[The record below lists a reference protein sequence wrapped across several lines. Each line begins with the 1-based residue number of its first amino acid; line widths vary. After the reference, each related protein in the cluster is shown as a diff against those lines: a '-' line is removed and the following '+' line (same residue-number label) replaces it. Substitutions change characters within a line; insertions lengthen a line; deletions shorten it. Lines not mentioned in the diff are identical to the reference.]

1 MMIGDCL
8 QLPRGTLYNRL
19 LVFINNGIIHVLR
32 YVHIYV
38 LYVYRILVGQP
49 PGLFVYC
56 YLKAL
61 AVAQIVQ
68 CRMIWGVA
76 NPELGSS

>member
-1 MMIGDCL
+1 MIAGYCSL
-8 QLPRGTLYNRL
+8 NNR
-19 LVFINNGIIHVLR
+19 IIHDLR

-61 AVAQIVQ
+61 SVAQSVQ
-68 CRMIWGVA
+68 CRMMGEVA
-76 NPELGSS
+76 NPELESS